1 MQHKGAKSDGA
12 CALQNLT
19 NLTED
24 RRKKGGQDATKLIQM
39 LVPSLVRTL
48 QRSDGDVRIRGDCCA
63 ALYNLAK
70 EDTNAIAMLQEGVLV
85 SALELFHV
93 ETPVSPSPFP
103 THLALLHQRH
113 INIVVLNYSPEPGH
127 LAITR
132 RLPNCLPGLPLTKST
147 GVISSP
153 SLSWTHC

>member
-1 MQHKGAKSDGA
+1 M
-12 CALQNLT
+12 T

-70 EDTNAIAMLQEGVLV
+70 EDTNAIAMLQEGVV
-85 SALELFHV
+85 ASALELFHV
-93 ETPVSPSPFP
+93 ETPVNPSR
-103 THLALLHQRH
+103 TRHQALLHHKR
-113 INIVVLNYSPEPGH
+113 
-127 LAITR
+127 T
-132 RLPNCLPGLPLTKST
+132 
-147 GVISSP
+147 
-153 SLSWTHC
+153 